1 MFDNI
6 FIEFF
11 LKIFIFISI
20 ICVIHLLWE
29 HLKNTYTKPKVK
41 DLVNTQITKYKQ
53 IVEEININKDNINN
67 SEEEFFE
74 NKDNIQ
80 DMNND
85 LLSYMNSQTQQFV
98 TID

>member
-41 DLVNTQITKYKQ
+41 DLVNTQITKFIRKNVK
-53 IVEEININKDNINN
+53 IVPLTNGGLTKK
-67 SEEEFFE
+67 S
-74 NKDNIQ
+74 K
-80 DMNND
+80 
-85 LLSYMNSQTQQFV
+85 
-98 TID
+98 